1 MERDVTALDPTSSAL
16 NSKTSLQQDDVC
28 LRQGG
33 NVNGLWKLKF
43 WRRYLWILQSS
54 WTWRRVYRYQ
64 GSTNGLLPSAG
75 YVHLSIDSRHTG
87 DPAFCS
93 L

>member
-16 NSKTSLQQDDVC
+16 NSKTLPQQDDVC

-33 NVNGLWKLKF
+33 NVN
-43 WRRYLWILQSS
+43 
-54 WTWRRVYRYQ
+54 
-64 GSTNGLLPSAG
+64 
-75 YVHLSIDSRHTG
+75 
-87 DPAFCS
+87 S